1 MAKNPRVSATVKQ
14 KTKDSI
20 EKLMALTGE
29 TESGQVAVI
38 LDRYVPT
45 ELKRMSTKTEEKT

>member
-14 KTKDSI
+14 KTKDAI

-38 LDRYVPT
+38 LDRYVFT
-45 ELKRMSTKTEEKT
+45 ELKRMSTKTDEKA